1 MAKYLVE
8 TYYTCSI
15 KVSHYLNDISENSLK
30 NLEKQEETI
39 RLQIEDIKTQEEN
52 IVDQLEGLKEKLED
66 IAGLT
71 TQEAKSELLNKL
83 DDELRDESGRR
94 VLAMEESA
102 KAESEVRARKILAT
116 VMQRITS
123 EVTAEMTVS
132 VIPIPS
138 DEVKGRIIGR
148 EGRNIRAFEA
158 ATGCDLIIDD
168 TPGVVT
174 VSAFEPTRREIARTA
189 LDKLIQDGRIQPSR
203 IEDAVDR
210 ARADV
215 EKRIEKAGQQAVADA
230 EVTGLHNEI
239 IKTLGRLQFRY
250 SYGQNQLRHCIETS
264 WLAAALAHELGADV
278 EVARVGG
285 LLHDLGKA
293 VDREIEGTHALLGAD
308 IARRYGLPE
317 AVTHTIEAHH
327 EEVKPETVEALV
339 VICADAMSGS
349 RPGARREQVEEYVK
363 RLEALET
370 IANSFDGVEQAFAV
384 QAGREIRIMVKPDQ
398 IDDLASTR
406 LAREVSREIEQSL
419 QYPGQIKVT
428 VVRETRSTE
437 IAK

>member
-1 MAKYLVE
+1 
-8 TYYTCSI
+8 
-15 KVSHYLNDISENSLK
+15 
-30 NLEKQEETI
+30 
-39 RLQIEDIKTQEEN
+39 
-52 IVDQLEGLKEKLED
+52 
-66 IAGLT
+66 
-71 TQEAKSELLNKL
+71 
-83 DDELRDESGRR
+83 
-94 VLAMEESA
+94 
-102 KAESEVRARKILAT
+102 
-116 VMQRITS
+116 
-123 EVTAEMTVS
+123 
-132 VIPIPS
+132 
-138 DEVKGRIIGR
+138 
-148 EGRNIRAFEA
+148 
-158 ATGCDLIIDD
+158 
-168 TPGVVT
+168 
-174 VSAFEPTRREIARTA
+174 

-215 EKRIEKAGQQAVADA
+215 DKRIEKAGQQAVADA

-239 IKTLGRLQFRY
+239 VKTLGRLQFRY

>member
-1 MAKYLVE
+1 MR
-8 TYYTCSI
+8 
-15 KVSHYLNDISENSLK
+15 
-30 NLEKQEETI
+30 KQ
-39 RLQIEDIKTQEEN
+39 N
-52 IVDQLEGLKEKLED
+52 
-66 IAGLT
+66 
-71 TQEAKSELLNKL
+71 
-83 DDELRDESGRR
+83 
-94 VLAMEESA
+94 VL
-102 KAESEVRARKILAT
+102 I
-116 VMQRITS
+116 
-123 EVTAEMTVS
+123 
-132 VIPIPS
+132 
-138 DEVKGRIIGR
+138 
-148 EGRNIRAFEA
+148 
-158 ATGCDLIIDD
+158 
-168 TPGVVT
+168 
-174 VSAFEPTRREIARTA
+174 
-189 LDKLIQDGRIQPSR
+189 
-203 IEDAVDR
+203 
-210 ARADV
+210 
-215 EKRIEKAGQQAVADA
+215 
-230 EVTGLHNEI
+230 
-239 IKTLGRLQFRY
+239 
-250 SYGQNQLRHCIETS
+250 
-264 WLAAALAHELGADV
+264 
-278 EVARVGG
+278 
-285 LLHDLGKA
+285 
-293 VDREIEGTHALLGAD
+293 LGAD

>member
-1 MAKYLVE
+1 
-8 TYYTCSI
+8 
-15 KVSHYLNDISENSLK
+15 
-30 NLEKQEETI
+30 
-39 RLQIEDIKTQEEN
+39 
-52 IVDQLEGLKEKLED
+52 
-66 IAGLT
+66 
-71 TQEAKSELLNKL
+71 
-83 DDELRDESGRR
+83 
-94 VLAMEESA
+94 MEESA

-132 VIPIPS
+132 VIPLPS
-138 DEVKGRIIGR
+138 EEVKGRIIGR

-189 LDKLIQDGRIQPSR
+189 LDKLIQDGRIQPAR

-239 IKTLGRLQFRY
+239 VKTLGRLQFRY